1 MRVVLVV
8 SRIIIITIHN
18 QNVKS
23 LSLKKIP
30 FWLKSFKSI
39 VCQIC
44 NKFILGLFFER
55 ENIEEKLFLLKN
67 LIFKVICSTFG
78 QVLLVR
84 FFTFQTQNTKFRVR

>member
-8 SRIIIITIHN
+8 SRIIIITILN

-23 LSLKKIP
+23 LSLKKYL

-44 NKFILGLFFER
+44 NKLILGLFFER
-55 ENIEEKLFLLKN
+55 ENIEEKLFSHQMRKRFVAQRQK
-67 LIFKVICSTFG
+67 I
-78 QVLLVR
+78 VLLEATR
-84 FFTFQTQNTKFRVR
+84 NKN